1 MRWLRGLTG
10 SGFCWFFVLFCYIFL
25 ILCNVIFISWFHA
38 VCHHFYRAMSVRL
51 SVCPYVTRR
60 YSVDTAEILN
70 FFTISPTILVFPYQI
85 LWQYSDGDPH
95 NGVSNTR
102 AHEKNRDFL
111 TNISLYFRNDA
122 SYSHSYYKRRIC
134 HYGTLPN
141 LSNGAI
147 SNDLEWPLTWFQGH
161 DITQR

>member
-1 MRWLRGLTG
+1 M
-10 SGFCWFFVLFCYIFL
+10 SSSFHDFIPFVITFTARC
-25 ILCNVIFISWFHA
+25 
-38 VCHHFYRAMSVRL
+38 L
-51 SVCPYVTRR
+51 SVCP
-60 YSVDTAEILN
+60 SVRTSHAGILSTPLKSSI

-147 SNDLEWPLTWFQGH
+147 YNDLE
-161 DITQR
+161 